1 MNEKEYGMKFV
12 GLVAHECD
20 VCDEVTNDVGLY
32 AWSHKD
38 TGDRIIDFRYCLG
51 CAPAKLPVNEDGADS
66 YNRHIAALQKE
77 GNAAVTIVIIEKAG
91 LDTVETV
98 RLAAAC
104 ETFIPPH
111 GRPVITYDNLHYVT
125 WSAMEKALKDW
136 EQQTTDPINYDI
148 IIKLRK
154 VAKELSS

>member
-1 MNEKEYGMKFV
+1 MNDRQYGMKFV

-38 TGDRIIDFRYCLG
+38 TGKRVIDFRYCLG
-51 CAPAKLPVNEDGADS
+51 CAPMRMPVSEDAADAYNE
-66 YNRHIAALQKE
+66 HIAALQDE
-77 GNAAVTIVIIEKAG
+77 GSAAVVPVILERADLNTIER
-91 LDTVETV
+91 V

-104 ETFIPPH
+104 EMFIPPT

-125 WSAMEKALKDW
+125 WSAMEKALALW
-136 EQQTTDPINYDI
+136 LEQTADPNNRDI
-148 IIKLRK
+148 IAKVRK
-154 VAKELSS
+154 AAKELTS